1 MRFIHAA
8 QSSVG
13 RVLQAAAGGWLL
25 VEGAE
30 LSSLA
35 GLVMMMAG
43 VILAVT
49 GFAGIGLGE
58 HEIDAR
64 R

>member
-13 RVLQAAAGGWLL
+13 RVVQGALGGSLL
-25 VEGAE
+25 IEGAAQG
-30 LSSLA
+30 SLA
-35 GLVMMMAG
+35 GLVMMMTG
-43 VILAVT
+43 VLLAVT
-49 GFAGIGLGE
+49 GLAGLGVGE
-58 HEIDAR
+58 HESDAR

>member
-13 RVLQAAAGGWLL
+13 RIVQGALGAWLL
-25 VEGAE
+25 IEGTAQ
-30 LSSLA
+30 SSLA
-35 GLVMMMAG
+35 GLVMMMTG
-43 VILAVT
+43 VVLAVT
-49 GFAGIGLGE
+49 GLAGLGLGE

>member
-13 RVLQAAAGGWLL
+13 RVVQGALGGWLL
-25 VEGAE
+25 VEGAAQ
-30 LSSLA
+30 SSLA
-35 GLVMMMAG
+35 GLVMMMTG
-43 VILAVT
+43 VLLAVT
-49 GFAGIGLGE
+49 GLAGLGVGE

>member
-13 RVLQAAAGGWLL
+13 RVVQGALGGWLL
-25 VEGAE
+25 VEGAAQG
-30 LSSLA
+30 SLA
-35 GLVMMMAG
+35 GLVMMMTG
-43 VILAVT
+43 VLLAVT
-49 GFAGIGLGE
+49 GLAGLGVRE